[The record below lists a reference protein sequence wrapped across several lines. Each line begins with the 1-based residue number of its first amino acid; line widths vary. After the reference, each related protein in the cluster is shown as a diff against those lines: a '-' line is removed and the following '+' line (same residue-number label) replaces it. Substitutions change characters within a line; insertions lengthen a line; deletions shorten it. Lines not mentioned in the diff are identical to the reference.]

1 MYGTT
6 SCGCHGFISKE
17 KIFLSVT
24 LLIEANDSC
33 GMASL
38 DTSCMDVGMTVLSH
52 YKSMGVSYMPEFQSN
67 QPKNH
72 MDPFLFLT

>member
-1 MYGTT
+1 MSWFYFKG
-6 SCGCHGFISKE
+6 E
-17 KIFLSVT
+17 DFLSVSS
-24 LLIEANDSC
+24 LIEANDSC
-33 GMASL
+33 SMASL
-38 DTSCMDVGMTVLSH
+38 DTRYMDIMDVGMTVLSH